1 MGGGGLVGLDGFV
14 MRGFTS
20 GGMVCRMGGLGGDFG
35 RIGVSTDLEACIR
48 GVGGDSEVMS
58 LMSLLEYKTV
68 PGTVRIISQRFGSL
82 LNRVVLVFVKCDV
95 QFFCFSISSL
105 ELNFRSGF
113 SGFSGFS
120 NLNRDVFCIFD
131 GSRFGTLPF
140 VTLPIGYFVR
150 FGDGVRI
157 LSRSGL
163 ESPKLSSLLLE
174 LVIFKLSAAGRGTRF
189 STPSF
194 SNRARALLNRVE
206 WDSVRTTFVGCWQ
219 SFVGSLESISTGFRW
234 NKFAICDTFGPDD

>member
-1 MGGGGLVGLDGFV
+1 MGGGGFVGLNGLI

-20 GGMVCRMGGLGGDFG
+20 GGTICLTGGLGGDFG
-35 RIGVSTDLEACIR
+35 RTGWSTDLEACIR
-48 GVGGDSEVMS
+48 GGGGDSEVI
-58 LMSLLEYKTV
+58 SLLEYRTV

-82 LNRVVLVFVKCDV
+82 LKRVVLAFVKCDV

-120 NLNRDVFCIFD
+120 DLNRDVFCIFD
-131 GSRFGTLPF
+131 GSRFGTPF
-140 VTLPIGYFVR
+140 VTVLPIGYFVR
-150 FGDGVRI
+150 FGDGVRM

-174 LVIFKLSAAGRGTRF
+174 FVIFKLSAAGRGSRF

-194 SNRARALLNRVE
+194 SKSARALLNRVE
-206 WDSVRTTFVGCWQ
+206 WDSVRTTFVGCCWQ
-219 SFVGSLESISTGFRW
+219 SFIGSLDSISIGFLW
-234 NKFAICDTFGPDD
+234 NKFAICDTLGPDDG